1 MVTAATPFD
10 WTITDTYFVVAHI
23 HYVLVGI
30 NLFPVIAAFYYWLPK
45 ITGRMLSERLG
56 KWNFWVMFLSF
67 NLGFFPMHISGL
79 LGMPRRIYTYPAG
92 VGWDTVNLITSIGSY
107 IFAIGVLLFVI
118 NFFWSL
124 LYGPPAGDNP
134 WDASSL
140 EWATSSPPPAYN
152 FVVIP
157 TVGSRDP
164 LWEERLGMG
173 KRSSTHEGVTLSGPG
188 KETLQ
193 TSTLDGEP
201 VAILRMPDDSIWP
214 FVVSVAL
221 LAAFYGLVASIWWL
235 ALAGGLVTL
244 LGVHGWLWPSRV
256 AVEG

>member
-1 MVTAATPFD
+1 
-10 WTITDTYFVVAHI
+10 
-23 HYVLVGI
+23 
-30 NLFPVIAAFYYWLPK
+30 
-45 ITGRMLSERLG
+45 MLSERLG

-79 LGMPRRIYTYPAG
+79 LGMPRRIFTYPAG

-107 IFAIGVLLFVI
+107 IFTLGVLLFVI

-124 LYGPPAGDNP
+124 FRGAPAGDNP

-152 FVVIP
+152 FAVIP
-157 TVGSRDP
+157 TIGSRDP

-173 KRSSTHEGVTLSGPG
+173 RRSSIHEGPTLSGPG
-188 KETLQ
+188 KEALQ

-201 VAILRMPDDSIWP
+201 VAILRMPEDSLWP
-214 FVVSVAL
+214 FIVSLAL
-221 LAAFYGLVASIWWL
+221 MATFYGLVTSIWGL
-235 ALAGGLVTL
+235 ALAGAILTL
-244 LGVHGWLWPSRV
+244 FGVHGWLWPRRGV
-256 AVEG
+256 AGR